1 MFTGQIIAVA
11 FFLMFASF
19 GPANLLKIKNRDKL
33 ANLFFAIG
41 LVASIYSLI
50 SGVHLLGGWED
61 PFSDIDTSTASSS
74 RSFTSEAK
82 QQATFALVKLVSK
95 FWPYFLIGAG
105 GLLGCTY
112 ATILWQRR

>member
-11 FFLMFASF
+11 FFVMFASF
-19 GPANLLKIKNRDKL
+19 GPANLFKIKNRDKL
-33 ANLFFAIG
+33 VNLFFAIG

-50 SGVHLLGGWED
+50 SGVHLLGGFED
-61 PFSDIDTSTASSS
+61 PFSDIDLSTVTSSPYIT
-74 RSFTSEAK
+74 TEAK
-82 QQATFALVKLVSK
+82 QKATMALVKLVSK

-112 ATILWQRR
+112 VTILWHRR